1 MALCFLLMAS
11 KSRGGGRLNVPV
23 VVVFWALPLGDD
35 VDEDPDVDG
44 PAPADEA
51 VTTPDGGNGVDPAA
65 IAPCKCGNGEG

>member
-1 MALCFLLMAS
+1 M
-11 KSRGGGRLNVPV
+11 PV